1 MLRALLLMTLC
12 ALVGCR
18 SGNHPASF
26 DIPEGAYAKAFDV
39 TRDVLRDRRFDLERI
54 YASQGVITTRA
65 KQSSGLFTP
74 WDGDQSD
81 LRTEIDD
88 SINNQSR
95 RVRITFEPENAPPE
109 AARVARVE
117 VIVYRMQDNGL
128 RPNPRGI
135 MLTSRTADP
144 EAAKRGVGQQYEIA
158 TTRDELLAGRLAR
171 EILDSMNRP

>member
-1 MLRALLLMTLC
+1 MLRILLLCTLC

-18 SGNHPASF
+18 SGGGPTSF
-26 DIPEGAYAKAFDV
+26 EIPEGAYAKAFDV

-54 YASQGVITTRA
+54 DAAQGVITTRS

-88 SINNQSR
+88 SINHQSR
-95 RVRITFEPENAPPE
+95 RVRITFEPENAPPD
-109 AARVARVE
+109 AARTAHVE

-135 MLTSRTADP
+135 MLTSRTSDP
-144 EAAKRGVGQQYEIA
+144 EAAKRGVGQQYEVA
-158 TTRDELLAGRLAR
+158 TTRDDLLAGRLAR
-171 EILDSMNRP
+171 EIIKAMNEP